1 MHHEL
6 TSIRFFPILQS
17 ILFHSAALHKMI
29 SYKTCI
35 NVQSLVI
42 RGTLDENH
50 SAEVPDVEAQLLAEV
65 TAWMLKQ
72 YLSVEKYL
80 SCSEV
85 KFTLEN
91 FQDPDCLLAGRPL
104 TQFDLYVSTLVP
116 LRCGCY

>member
-1 MHHEL
+1 
-6 TSIRFFPILQS
+6 
-17 ILFHSAALHKMI
+17 MI

-65 TAWMLKQ
+65 TAWILKQ

-85 KFTLEN
+85 KIHFGKLSG
-91 FQDPDCLLAGRPL
+91 P
-104 TQFDLYVSTLVP
+104 
-116 LRCGCY
+116 

>member
-85 KFTLEN
+85 KIHFGKLSG
-91 FQDPDCLLAGRPL
+91 P
-104 TQFDLYVSTLVP
+104 
-116 LRCGCY
+116 

>member
-1 MHHEL
+1 
-6 TSIRFFPILQS
+6 
-17 ILFHSAALHKMI
+17 MI

-35 NVQSLVI
+35 NVHSLVI

-85 KFTLEN
+85 KIHFGKLSG
-91 FQDPDCLLAGRPL
+91 P
-104 TQFDLYVSTLVP
+104 
-116 LRCGCY
+116 